1 MSLKMIYKI
10 RNYIF
15 LIITLLS
22 LNGVA
27 LADAKEAANFVNDLS
42 QRVISIVKNTSL
54 NDKEKEARLNSIFIE
69 SVDTRWIGKFA
80 MGKYWRSIAA
90 EQQKPFL
97 DLYSNYL
104 TALYVPNFRK
114 YTGNIVNVIGA
125 KKVRD
130 KEYLVQT
137 ELTDEMK
144 TMEIKIDFRM
154 LQDEKELEKFI
165 IFDIIAE
172 GVSLITTQRAELNA
186 VMAKE
191 DFNALIRLLVQKTSS
206 SRK

>member
-1 MSLKMIYKI
+1 MIYKI

>member
-1 MSLKMIYKI
+1 MIYRI

-22 LNGVA
+22 LSS
-27 LADAKEAANFVNDLS
+27 LAQADTKEAANFVNDLS

-69 SVDTRWIGKFA
+69 AVDTRWIGKFA

-104 TALYVPNFRK
+104 TGLYVPNFRK

-144 TMEIKIDFRM
+144 TMDIKIDFRM

-165 IFDIIAE
+165 IFDIVAE